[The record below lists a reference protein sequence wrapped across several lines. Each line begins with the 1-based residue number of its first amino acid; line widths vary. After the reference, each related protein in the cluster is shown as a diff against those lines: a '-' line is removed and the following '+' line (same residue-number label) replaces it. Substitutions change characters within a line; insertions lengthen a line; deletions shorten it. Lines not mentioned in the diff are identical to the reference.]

1 MVMKDYIED
10 IVVNECRALLTPKN
24 IRRIAKEVVKI
35 SASMDDS
42 SELKR
47 LENLL
52 KTAHEEKN
60 NQMASIRKCTND
72 VVREMIIEDLSKI
85 AADIKELERQITIE
99 KSRHYIM
106 TEEQI
111 IERLAKLATGDI
123 NNPVYRKTLIKLFV
137 NKIFLY
143 DDKFTITFNTGD
155 EEVTITDILLD
166 KMESA
171 SKSKGAKSL
180 CLSNAV
186 AHQNPRYSFECFG
199 FLLF

>member
-1 MVMKDYIED
+1 
-10 IVVNECRALLTPKN
+10 
-24 IRRIAKEVVKI
+24 
-35 SASMDDS
+35 MDDS

-72 VVREMIIEDLSKI
+72 VVREMIIEDLRKI

-111 IERLAKLATGDI
+111 IERLVKLATGDI

-186 AHQNPRYSFECFG
+186 AHQRPGCESLRDFFI
-199 FLLF
+199 L